1 MTEEQRYLFDLCGF
15 LHLKNVLTPEEL
27 DAASEAAR
35 RYIDSTPEDLPPHFG
50 QSENLKGFAHGF
62 AFDRALEKLVFLPAV
77 WPIVL
82 ELTNGKPMLASGT
95 LMVDDPDG
103 HTEASPLHCARDDYG
118 FESARYEIHQGRIYC
133 DDFVVFPYLDDVHPG
148 DGGLLV
154 LPGSHKSQFDRPPQ
168 LFSQGR
174 IEGEVPLGVI
184 NITPSAGDVVIIP
197 ECLTHGVL
205 PWKPVDRQRRV
216 LTLHYRP
223 HHRQPGRPIPE
234 AVKER
239 LAPETLELLE
249 TAHYTHK
256 KEIATRQRV
265 CLSWLDTSKGK

>member
-1 MTEEQRYLFDLCGF
+1 MMTEEQRYLFDLCGF

-35 RYIDSTPEDLPPHFG
+35 RYIDSAPEDLPPHFG

-118 FESARYEIHQGRIYC
+118 FESARYEIRHSRIYC

-174 IEGEVPLGVI
+174 IEEEVPLGVI
-184 NITPSAGDVVIIP
+184 NITPSARDVVIIP

-216 LTLHYRP
+216 LTLRYRP

-265 CLSWLDTSKGK
+265 CLSQ

>member
-35 RYIDSTPEDLPPHFG
+35 RYIDSAPEDLPPHFG

-216 LTLHYRP
+216 LTLRYRP

-234 AVKER
+234 VVKER